1 MYADLVGADEFLG
14 SHVLRVPNSA
24 AGAQNV
30 GGRETRGKA
39 RQFTTVNGRTVVVKD
54 SWVYSNKGWS
64 ALVYPERRLSS
75 SRADEMCAQCRI
87 PYSKP
92 GAAPPRYFVL
102 SRR

>member
-54 SWVYSNKGWS
+54 SWVYSNKGRHS
-64 ALVYPERRLSS
+64 SIRSDVQAPVALMR
-75 SRADEMCAQCRI
+75 CAQCRI
-87 PYSKP
+87 PHSKP
-92 GAAPPRYFVL
+92 GAASPRYFIL